1 MSETQAECS
10 APAPGVEAMV
20 GLHGALVEASINGPV
35 LPRAGQPER
44 DPYVTVVVPI
54 YNEVESIP
62 ALLAELSLRLAN
74 AGIDGIEAEVEAAL
88 AQLVARL
95 GYDRCTYGEFVPDG
109 SFSVV
114 RSVAAAGL
122 EPLPRGPRNGVEP
135 WVIGQIRAGCVVA
148 LPDLPH
154 GLPAQA
160 RVDAERCRRIGLRS
174 HLSLPLRVGGR
185 IVGAL
190 SFGGLRR
197 AHPWPEPAITRLK
210 IIGELIAGA
219 IARTRAEEEARRL
232 RGRLWHV
239 DRVARIAALGAGI
252 AHELNQPLAAI
263 LSNAQAGLAYLERG
277 EPKRGEMRA
286 ILQAVVRD
294 DKRAA
299 ETIRSMRAL
308 LRPHDMQR
316 ERIDVAATLREV
328 LQLLAVELRD
338 RGVRVQ
344 AELASGCWAIAD
356 KAQIEQVALNL
367 VMNAAAAMQPCP
379 REQRV
384 LRVAVADEGH
394 GRVVVAVSDRGPG
407 IAPEHRDAVFE
418 PFWTARGEGLGLGLP
433 ICRSIVQAH
442 GGRIEVLPNADR
454 GVTLRFELPRA
465 AAAPAAAAP
474 ALAEAPVPQIA
485 LAAHAP
491 QVCVVDDE
499 AAVRES
505 LGRLLGTAGWRV
517 AAFASADEFLA
528 RACLAQV
535 ECLVLD
541 HRMPGRSGLELL
553 QQLRQLR
560 QEDASPPV
568 VFLSGDSDAESGV
581 AAMKLGAVDY
591 LVKPADDQALIAAVR
606 KALQRNAAERR
617 LRAEREA
624 CRERIGRLSAR
635 EREIMAQVIRGRLNK
650 QIAADLA
657 IAEQTVKQH
666 RGRVMDKIGVRSVPE
681 LLRVC
686 EAAGVADNARATR

>member
-1 MSETQAECS
+1 MLA
-10 APAPGVEAMV
+10 
-20 GLHGALVEASINGPV
+20 
-35 LPRAGQPER
+35 AGQTSAAPMHTTGDSKDER
-44 DPYVTVVVPI
+44 GASDGGAGF
-54 YNEVESIP
+54 E

-74 AGIDGIEAEVEAAL
+74 ASIDGIEAEVEAAL

-95 GYDRCTYGEFVPDG
+95 GYDRCTYGEFVLDG

-114 RSVAAAGL
+114 RSVAAAGV

-135 WVIGQIRAGCVVA
+135 WVIGQIRAGRVVA

-160 RVDAERCRRIGLRS
+160 TVEVERCRRIGLRS
-174 HLSLPLRVGGR
+174 HLSIPLRVGGR
-185 IVGAL
+185 VVAAL

-197 AHPWPEPAITRLK
+197 ACAWPEPAITRLK

-219 IARTRAEEEARRL
+219 MARVRSEEEARRL

-328 LQLLAVELRD
+328 LRLLAVELRQQ
-338 RGVRVQ
+338 RVRVE
-344 AELASGCWAIAD
+344 AELASGCWSIAD

-384 LRVAVADEGH
+384 LRVSVADEGH

-407 IAPEHRDAVFE
+407 IAPEHRDTVFE
-418 PFWTARGEGLGLGLP
+418 PFWTAHGEGLGLGLP

-454 GVTLRFELPRA
+454 GVTLRFELPSA
-465 AAAPAAAAP
+465 AAGQADVVHAP
-474 ALAEAPVPQIA
+474 AEAPAPQTA
-485 LAAHAP
+485 PAAHAP
-491 QVCVVDDE
+491 QVCVIDDE

-517 AAFASADEFLA
+517 AAFASADDFLA

-541 HRMPGRSGLELL
+541 HRMPGMSGLDLL
-553 QQLRQLR
+553 QQLRH
-560 QEDASPPV
+560 DGAAPPA
-568 VFLSGDSDAESGV
+568 VFLSGDSDAEPGV

-617 LRAEREA
+617 CRAEREA
-624 CRERIGRLSAR
+624 GRERIARLSAR
-635 EREIMAQVIRGRLNK
+635 EREIMAHVIRGRLNK

-686 EAAGVADNARATR
+686 EAAGVAGDARGAA

>member
-1 MSETQAECS
+1 MLA
-10 APAPGVEAMV
+10 
-20 GLHGALVEASINGPV
+20 
-35 LPRAGQPER
+35 AGQTSAAQMHTTGPSNDDRGAPDAGAGFE
-44 DPYVTVVVPI
+44 
-54 YNEVESIP
+54 

-160 RVDAERCRRIGLRS
+160 TVDAERCRRIGLRS

-338 RGVRVQ
+338 RGVRVE

-394 GRVVVAVSDRGPG
+394 GRVVVAVGDRGPG

-442 GGRIEVLPNADR
+442 GGRIELLPNADR

-465 AAAPAAAAP
+465 AAAPAALAAAEGPAPQSAP
-474 ALAEAPVPQIA
+474 AADAPVVA
-485 LAAHAP
+485 
-491 QVCVVDDE
+491 VVDDD

-505 LGRLLGTAGWRV
+505 LGRLFAAAGWQV

-528 RACLAQV
+528 GACLAQV

-553 QQLRQLR
+553 QQLRQ
-560 QEDASPPV
+560 EDAAPPV

-617 LRAEREA
+617 LGAEREA
-624 CRERIGRLSAR
+624 SRERIGRLSAR
-635 EREIMAQVIRGRLNK
+635 EREIMAHVIRGRLNK

-666 RGRVMDKIGVRSVPE
+666 RGRVMDKIGVRTVPE

-686 EAAGVADNARATR
+686 EAAGVADNARGTR